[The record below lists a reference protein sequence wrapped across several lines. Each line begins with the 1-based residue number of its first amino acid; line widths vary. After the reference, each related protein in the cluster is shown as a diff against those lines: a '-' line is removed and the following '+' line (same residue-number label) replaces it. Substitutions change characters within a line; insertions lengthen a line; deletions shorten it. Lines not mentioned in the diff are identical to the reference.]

1 MARACTEARPAL
13 KRIVGHIFGKGRKH
27 DKENDIPVYFTDIE
41 TINGPPEDATE
52 RQTIQLKSRSQLES
66 RDRGT
71 NKTGSAAGTESFPW
85 LVRKLDERIHGFESG
100 HLQRLPVFGDH
111 SLILQET

>member
-1 MARACTEARPAL
+1 MTAMPGHCIPLLKKSSIPIRRLTNGACLHRSEPCFGEAHVA
-13 KRIVGHIFGKGRKH
+13 KRFVGHIFGKGRKH

-66 RDRGT
+66 NFQRQ
-71 NKTGSAAGTESFPW
+71 
-85 LVRKLDERIHGFESG
+85 G
-100 HLQRLPVFGDH
+100 HK
-111 SLILQET
+111 